1 MHVPICIK
9 RKEKK
14 KNIHL
19 YKSTLVI
26 HTVNIKQYRCSV
38 FKF

>member
-1 MHVPICIK
+1 MHK
-9 RKEKK
+9 KEWKENK

-26 HTVNIKQYRCSV
+26 DTINIKQYRC